1 MNDEQRAALTHCAIC
16 PNMCR
21 FDCPAGRAG
30 RSEAVAPAG
39 KVRVAWML
47 DAGILP
53 RTAENVEYL
62 YACADCRSCEVWCP
76 MDEVKVADLLATAR
90 ADAVAAGA
98 VPAAIS
104 ATLASLAATG
114 HPYADRHPG
123 PLAAAD
129 AVGDALAAGRR
140 APILLLPGCTAA
152 ALRPAGVQAM
162 GRVLTAAGVAWATL
176 TDVLCCGGPARTV
189 GDPAL
194 ELALATR
201 LAAAIAAS
209 GAETVVTACPG
220 CAEAL
225 TLRYPALGLPL
236 VARVLHFSAYAAE
249 LVADGRLSLGP
260 VPWASIVYHDPC
272 SLTRGLELAE
282 APRAVLTAVPGLTVR
297 EPRATGRE
305 THCCGAG
312 GPLAKIRPDLAAHA
326 TAERLAELRA
336 TGADA
341 IVTACPLCETVFS
354 QAGAATVL
362 DLAELM
368 STALATGGDRH
379 A

>member
-1 MNDEQRAALTHCAIC
+1 
-16 PNMCR
+16 
-21 FDCPAGRAG
+21 
-30 RSEAVAPAG
+30 
-39 KVRVAWML
+39 
-47 DAGILP
+47 
-53 RTAENVEYL
+53 
-62 YACADCRSCEVWCP
+62 

-90 ADAVAAGA
+90 AAAVAAGT
-98 VPAAIS
+98 VPEAIR

-123 PLAAAD
+123 PLTAF
-129 AVGDALAAGRR
+129 DALSDTFASRR
-140 APILLLPGCTAA
+140 EAPVLLLPGCTAA
-152 ALRPAGVQAM
+152 ALRPAGVRAM
-162 GRVLTAAGVAWATL
+162 GRVLTAAGVAWAAL
-176 TDVLCCGGPARTV
+176 PEVLCCGGPARTA

-194 ELALATR
+194 ELTLATR

-236 VARVLHFSAYAAE
+236 TARILHFSAYAAE
-249 LVADGRLSLGP
+249 LVAEGRLSLGP

-272 SLTRGLELAE
+272 SLTRGLELAD
-282 APRAVLTAVPGLTVR
+282 APRAVLRAVPGLAVS

-312 GPLAKIRPDLAAHA
+312 GPLARIRPDLAAQA
-326 TAERLAELRA
+326 TVERLAELRA

-354 QAGAATVL
+354 QAGATTVL

-368 STALATGGDRH
+368 ASAIATGGGRH
-379 A
+379 G

>member
-1 MNDEQRAALTHCAIC
+1 
-16 PNMCR
+16 
-21 FDCPAGRAG
+21 
-30 RSEAVAPAG
+30 
-39 KVRVAWML
+39 
-47 DAGILP
+47 
-53 RTAENVEYL
+53 
-62 YACADCRSCEVWCP
+62 
-76 MDEVKVADLLATAR
+76 
-90 ADAVAAGA
+90 
-98 VPAAIS
+98 
-104 ATLASLAATG
+104 
-114 HPYADRHPG
+114 
-123 PLAAAD
+123 
-129 AVGDALAAGRR
+129 
-140 APILLLPGCTAA
+140 
-152 ALRPAGVQAM
+152 M
-162 GRVLTAAGVAWATL
+162 GRVLTAAGVAWARL
-176 TDVLCCGGPARTV
+176 PDVLCCGGPARTA

-194 ELALATR
+194 ELALAIR

-236 VARVLHFSAYAAE
+236 TARVLHFSAYAAE
-249 LVADGRLSLGP
+249 LVAEGRLSLGP
-260 VPWASIVYHDPC
+260 VPWASIVYHAPC